1 MSGLRRYS
9 VHPRNQKGFGYLFAM
24 IFMIIFAG
32 LAFFIISAS
41 STDFQIARND
51 LYEKT
56 AYYAAEYGITLGRD
70 AVGSNIADWSRILD
84 GSLCT
89 SSNHQIPTDLDDPL
103 QMRGTVM
110 KGAVVCHPVLGELWG
125 VKVGQASTSTKG
137 TDLPPARVNVFLRN
151 DMNDPSGSPVVD
163 QNQLVWLIA
172 EGYVQVGNR
181 VLARKV
187 ISVLLGLC
195 SRPGDIHNTSSIYL
209 GLCE

>member
-1 MSGLRRYS
+1 MKRTTCI
-9 VHPRNQKGFGYLFAM
+9 QKGFGYVFAM

-32 LAFFIISAS
+32 LAFFIINAS
-41 STDFQIARND
+41 QSDFQIARND

-56 AYYAAEYGITLGRD
+56 AYYAAEYGITLGQN
-70 AVGSNIADWSRILD
+70 AVGNNIASWSQILD
-84 GSLCT
+84 GSQCP
-89 SSNHQIPTDLDDPL
+89 SSHHQIPQKFDDPL

-110 KGAVVCHPVLGELWG
+110 KGAVICHPVAGELWN
-125 VKVGQASTSTKG
+125 VKVGQVSTSLSGKA
-137 TDLPPARVNVFLRN
+137 LPSARVNVFLRN

-163 QNQLVWLIA
+163 QNQIVWLIA
-172 EGYVQVGNR
+172 EGFVERGNR

-187 ISVLLGLC
+187 IAVMLGLC